1 MKKFSFLIVILL
13 LIIGGIAV
21 WWIGNTSAVNPSD
34 PKQQVFIIEKGQSI
48 REIATNLKN
57 NGLIKD
63 TVAFFLLIK
72 KDGLDNKIQAGQFY
86 LAPSMSSQE
95 VVKALQVGTHDTRV
109 TVPEGK
115 RAEEIA
121 VILEKNFTSYDP
133 SWRQMLIEQEGYLF
147 PETYSFSKDATIDQ
161 ILTTMTD
168 TFEERYAAVSGPRK
182 ADLTKKEIV
191 TIASLVERE
200 ARHDED
206 RPMVA
211 SVILNR
217 YDIGMKLDIDATIQY
232 ALGYNEQ
239 EKRWWKEGL
248 TFDDLALNSP
258 YNTYRVNG
266 LPPTPI
272 ANPGAEALEAVVN
285 PADTD
290 YLFYITDSAGVNHY
304 AKTNQEHE
312 ANKQKYGL

>member
-1 MKKFSFLIVILL
+1 MKKFSFLIVTLL

-34 PKQQVFIIEKGQSI
+34 TKQQVFIIEKGQSI

-86 LAPSMSSQE
+86 LSPSMSSQE
-95 VVKALQVGTHDTRV
+95 VVKALQVGTHDMRV
-109 TVPEGK
+109 TIPEGK

-121 VILEKNFTSYDP
+121 DILEKNFTTYDP

-147 PETYSFSKDATIDQ
+147 PETYSFPKDATIDQ
-161 ILTTMTD
+161 IIKTMTD
-168 TFEERYAAVSGPRK
+168 TFEERYAAIDGPRK

-206 RPMVA
+206 RPLVA

-217 YDIGMKLDIDATIQY
+217 YDQKMKLDIDATIQY

-258 YNTYRVNG
+258 YNTYKVNS

-272 ANPGAEALEAVVN
+272 ANPGIEALEAVVN
-285 PADTD
+285 PAETD
-290 YLFYITDSAGVNHY
+290 YIFYLTDSAGVNHY
-304 AKTNQEHE
+304 AKTNAEHE